1 MNKNTRKQVLNIL
14 FVLVLFVMMIIIVS
28 NSTKELNFENI
39 RDFFQNANWTYL
51 ILAFICWMVFVSFE
65 GLSLLIILRRLGYK
79 VKKRSALAYSTS
91 DIYYSAITPSATG
104 GQPASAFYMIRD
116 GIDGGT
122 SSFSLVFN
130 LIGYTI
136 AIIILGIVALVFG
149 FNTFVSLNGF
159 TIALIVLGVITQIT
173 LLIFLILCMCKH
185 ELVRRFGHFVI
196 KLLSKIKIIRKREK
210 WENKIDNV
218 INKYKDCSEEVKKH
232 KNYLLPV
239 IICNVIQR
247 SAQVLITA
255 FVCKAS
261 VDCNIFD
268 VFILQSLILLGYN
281 SIPLPGGSVAYEYLY
296 LSVFGLYFDEAFI
309 AITMMISRMISYYI
323 SLVICGIYTM
333 IYHLIKKNKEQVKE
347 EIGETYEN

>member
-1 MNKNTRKQVLNIL
+1 MKKNTRQQVLNII
-14 FVLVLFVMMIIIVS
+14 FVLVLFVIMIVIVT

-39 RDFFQNANWTYL
+39 REFFQDAKWSYL
-51 ILAFICWMVFVSFE
+51 LLAFVCWIIFVSFE
-65 GLSLLIILRRLGYK
+65 GLSLLIILRRLGYR
-79 VKKRSALAYSTS
+79 VKKRSALVYSTS
-91 DIYYSAITPSATG
+91 DIYYSAITPSASG

-116 GIDGGT
+116 GIDVGT

-136 AIIILGIVALVFG
+136 AIIILGIIALIFG
-149 FNTFVSLNGF
+149 FNTFISLNGF
-159 TIALIVLGVITQIT
+159 TIALIVLGLITQTT

-185 ELVRRFGHFVI
+185 KIVRRFCHFI
-196 KLLSKIKIIRKREK
+196 IRILSKIKIIRKREK

-232 KNYLLPV
+232 KNYLIPV
-239 IICNVIQR
+239 VICNVIQR
-247 SAQVLITA
+247 SAQVLITV

-268 VFILQSLILLGYN
+268 IFILQSLILLGYN

-296 LSVFGLYFDEAFI
+296 LSVFSLYFDEAFI
-309 AITMMISRMISYYI
+309 VITMMISRMVSYYI

-333 IYHLIKKNKEQVKE
+333 IYHLIKKDKGQINE
-347 EIGETYEN
+347 EIGEKYEN